1 METNI
6 IRKANLND
14 LEKLLIFEQ
23 RIIEYERP
31 YDPTLKDEKINY
43 YNLEK
48 MILATDVEVLV
59 AEIDSEIVSS
69 GYARIEVAKPYLQHC
84 SYAYLGFM
92 FTEERF
98 RGKGKNAKIINA
110 LIQWCKLKNIFEI
123 RLDVYNQN
131 ASAIQAYRKAGFSKH
146 LINMR
151 MALEK

>member
-1 METNI
+1 
-6 IRKANLND
+6 
-14 LEKLLIFEQ
+14 
-23 RIIEYERP
+23 
-31 YDPTLKDEKINY
+31 
-43 YNLEK
+43 

-98 RGKGKNAKIINA
+98 RGKGINAKIINA

-131 ASAIQAYRKAGFSKH
+131 ASAIKAYEKAGFSKH
-146 LINMR
+146 LLNMR
-151 MALEK
+151 KAL

>member
-1 METNI
+1 METII
-6 IRKANLND
+6 IRKANLKD
-14 LEKLLIFEQ
+14 LENLLIFEQ
-23 RIIEYERP
+23 KIIEAERP
-31 YDPTLKDEKINY
+31 FDPTLKNEKINY

-48 MILATDVEVLV
+48 MILATDAEILV

-69 GYARIEVAKPYLQHC
+69 GSARIDLAQPYLQHS

-98 RGKGKNAKIINA
+98 RGRGINSKIIDA

-131 ASAIQAYRKAGFSKH
+131 ASAIKAYKKAGFLKH
-146 LINMR
+146 LVNMR
-151 MALEK
+151 MSLPK

>member
-98 RGKGKNAKIINA
+98 RGKGINAKIINA